1 MNQPRDLGK
10 AFARAQQ
17 AQNFDLAL
25 RQFRKSVFCKS
36 RPGKCDALSDRGRQK
51 YPTLAHLA
59 NGFDQ
64 IAWVAGFGNIALRA
78 RFDGA
83 RRKYRIVVHAEHDD
97 AGRSIARQN
106 SPGQLKAR
114 NPRQTDVENADV
126 GPFGGENRLTA
137 FGVRRF
143 QNRNIRVASQQRT
156 TTRGNDRM
164 IVNDQDTHRH
174 RSEGLTANT
183 RKSVCSAIRMAQ
195 TNTRHWTRRS
205 SAAFI
210 PCLLHLRTM
219 PFEKKC
225 GTVQL
230 DSCCFLAVNAL
241 RLATEAAAGWSMAM
255 WQKLSLRAR
264 LNTLLALVM
273 VLGLV
278 INIARLLLEAA
289 PRVTAE
295 DQSVV
300 RLARGFV
307 ETLVSDLND
316 SSDPE
321 ARLDQIVEGLKQL
334 RHVSITREHNP
345 AAGNAP
351 ATSAPPSGSGEP
363 RQVPEWFLTLIH
375 PEQTTVAVPI
385 AVNGRSLG
393 SLVITSHPTDEIA
406 EIWDG
411 IVTQIEV
418 GSAIAAA
425 LLLVTMTVVNRAL
438 EPIKSLADAMSS
450 IEAGIYDT
458 RVRPSGSPELA
469 AICGKL
475 NHLASVLGTI
485 VEDKR
490 HLAER
495 VVSMQDAERKEI
507 ARDLHDE
514 FGPYLFAL
522 RAHAASLT
530 RLAGGPEP
538 DLGALRKH
546 IGTMADQVNALK
558 QSNRRVLERLRPVGL
573 AELGLA
579 DALAALIRL
588 WREANPDVVIETSIS
603 PSLGERGEAAELT
616 IYRVIQEALTN
627 VFRHSRA
634 TRVDISVEPA
644 VPRRTG
650 AGETEAIMV
659 SVRDNGAGLPADHKQ
674 GFGMLGMRE
683 RLLALGGSMSVAST
697 SHGVT
702 VEALVPCGMQ
712 QSRALQTT

>member
-1 MNQPRDLGK
+1 
-10 AFARAQQ
+10 
-17 AQNFDLAL
+17 
-25 RQFRKSVFCKS
+25 
-36 RPGKCDALSDRGRQK
+36 
-51 YPTLAHLA
+51 
-59 NGFDQ
+59 
-64 IAWVAGFGNIALRA
+64 
-78 RFDGA
+78 
-83 RRKYRIVVHAEHDD
+83 
-97 AGRSIARQN
+97 
-106 SPGQLKAR
+106 
-114 NPRQTDVENADV
+114 
-126 GPFGGENRLTA
+126 
-137 FGVRRF
+137 
-143 QNRNIRVASQQRT
+143 
-156 TTRGNDRM
+156 
-164 IVNDQDTHRH
+164 
-174 RSEGLTANT
+174 
-183 RKSVCSAIRMAQ
+183 
-195 TNTRHWTRRS
+195 
-205 SAAFI
+205 
-210 PCLLHLRTM
+210 
-219 PFEKKC
+219 
-225 GTVQL
+225 
-230 DSCCFLAVNAL
+230 
-241 RLATEAAAGWSMAM
+241 MAM

-289 PRVTAE
+289 PRVAAE

-307 ETLVSDLND
+307 ETLVSDLNEA
-316 SSDPE
+316 SNPE

-334 RHVSITREHNP
+334 RHVSITREPDPAKSGGP
-345 AAGNAP
+345 AAAAP
-351 ATSAPPSGSGEP
+351 TPSAGKGEP
-363 RQVPEWFLTLIH
+363 PPVPEWFLTLIH

-385 AVNGRSLG
+385 AANGRSLG
-393 SLVITSHPTDEIA
+393 SLLITSHPTDEIA

-425 LLLVTMTVVNRAL
+425 LLLITMTVVNRAL

-450 IEAGIYDT
+450 IEAGRYDT

-475 NHLASVLGTI
+475 NHLASVLETT
-485 VEDKR
+485 VEAKR
-490 HLAER
+490 QLAER
-495 VVSMQDAERKEI
+495 VVSLQDAERKEI

-530 RLAGGPEP
+530 RLADMPEP

-546 IGTMADQVNALK
+546 IGAMADQVNALQ

-573 AELGLA
+573 EELGLA
-579 DALAALIRL
+579 DALAALMRL

-603 PSLGERGEAAELT
+603 PSLGARGETAELT
-616 IYRVIQEALTN
+616 IYRVVQEALTN
-627 VFRHSRA
+627 VFRHARA
-634 TRVDISVEPA
+634 TRVDIRVEPA
-644 VPRRTG
+644 LPRRTG
-650 AGETEAIMV
+650 AGESEAIIV

-683 RLLALGGSMSVAST
+683 RVLALGGSMTVAST

-712 QSRALQTT
+712 QPQALQPT